1 MNREDQL
8 KQVSLYMN
16 TKVGPK
22 EDRLRQVSLYMNTK
36 VGPKEDRLRQV
47 SLNTTV
53 SLLTEIILDIVFDQ

>member
-1 MNREDQL
+1 
-8 KQVSLYMN
+8 
-16 TKVGPK
+16 
-22 EDRLRQVSLYMNTK
+22 MNTK

>member
-8 KQVSLYMN
+8 K
-16 TKVGPK
+16 
-22 EDRLRQVSLYMNTK
+22 QVSLYMNTK